1 MRGSAAT
8 RPGSRLPVRLLLTAA
23 LGASILA
30 AAGCTPR
37 KKLIE
42 WGWDEP
48 DTGFLREN
56 LREMERTTPF
66 DGCVFGVRLGREAGA
81 GSFTWQFWG
90 RRAFEERELAHAFDD
105 LRGLRPGR
113 FAANFLRVNVTPG
126 DVDWFDDFS
135 AVTANARLAA
145 RLARA
150 ARARGVVLDV
160 EQYQGQPFD
169 YRRQKLQ
176 ARRPWAVYAAQA
188 RRRGGELMAAF
199 QDGYPG
205 LTLLLSFGHS
215 LPWVQSEHG
224 RRPLEECSY
233 GLLAP
238 FLDGVLERARGGTR
252 VVDGYEL
259 SYGFRDPR
267 QFDDARRLVELAVL
281 PVVGARE
288 AYRERLRLAFGIW
301 LDFEWRTRGWSA
313 SEPAKNYHT
322 PESFERV
329 VAAALR
335 TSDEFVWIYGENP
348 RWWAAPTPGSRVPEA
363 YAAAL
368 RRARAEPR

>member
-1 MRGSAAT
+1 MRA
-8 RPGSRLPVRLLLTAA
+8 RLLLVAA
-23 LGASILA
+23 LGASVLL
-30 AAGCTPR
+30 AAGCSPR
-37 KKLIE
+37 KKLVE

-48 DTGFLREN
+48 DTAFLREN

-66 DGCVFGVRLGREAGA
+66 DGCVFGVRLGREAGQA
-81 GSFTWQFWG
+81 SFTWQFWG
-90 RRAFEERELAHAFDD
+90 RRRFGEPELAQAFDD
-105 LRGLRPGR
+105 VRGLRPGR
-113 FAANFLRVNVTPG
+113 FGDNFLRVNVTPG

-135 AVTANARLAA
+135 SVTANARLAA

-160 EQYQGQPFD
+160 EQYQGQLFD
-169 YRRQKLQ
+169 YREQKLR
-176 ARRPWAVYAAQA
+176 ALRPWAVYSAQA
-188 RRRGGELMAAF
+188 RRRGGELMVAL
-199 QDGYPG
+199 QEGYPG

-224 RRPLEECSY
+224 KQPLEECSY

-267 QFDDARRLVELAVL
+267 QFEDARRLVKLAVL
-281 PVVGARE
+281 PAVGARD
-288 AYRERLRLAFGIW
+288 AYRRRLRLGFGIW
-301 LDFEWRTRGWSA
+301 MDYEWRRRGWSPTDT
-313 SEPAKNYHT
+313 SKNYLT
-322 PESFERV
+322 PESFGRV

-335 TSDEFVWIYGENP
+335 TSDEYVWIYGESP
-348 RWWAAPTPGSRVPEA
+348 RWWAAPSVDARVPEA

-368 RRARAEPR
+368 RRAKAARR